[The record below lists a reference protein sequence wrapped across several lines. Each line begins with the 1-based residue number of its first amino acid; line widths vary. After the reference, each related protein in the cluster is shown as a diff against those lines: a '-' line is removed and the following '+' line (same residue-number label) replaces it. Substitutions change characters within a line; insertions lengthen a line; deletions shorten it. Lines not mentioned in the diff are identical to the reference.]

1 MRTNE
6 QNQIIDFKSFLGRSL
21 LSLLILCVIN
31 LEGPCTG
38 YSIIKKIRKMTN
50 GTLMLKAGT
59 VYPVLESLKE
69 DNLIIKESQ
78 KAENRTKN
86 GFRIRSVY
94 KLTNTGLEI
103 LKKEW
108 EKWEQLQNILVVFT
122 PIKKRVE

>member
-1 MRTNE
+1 
-6 QNQIIDFKSFLGRSL
+6 
-21 LSLLILCVIN
+21 
-31 LEGPCTG
+31 
-38 YSIIKKIRKMTN
+38 MTN